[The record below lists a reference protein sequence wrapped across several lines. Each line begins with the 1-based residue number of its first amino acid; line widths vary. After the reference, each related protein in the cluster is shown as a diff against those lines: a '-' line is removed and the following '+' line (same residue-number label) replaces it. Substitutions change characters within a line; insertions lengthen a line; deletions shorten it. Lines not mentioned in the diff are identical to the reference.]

1 MLEIR
6 PNMINT
12 LGLRKVLRQV
22 MEKLNIEYKAVP
34 IAYYLTVEISE
45 EDALIFELV
54 NGGQLVWNT
63 YLLS

>member
-1 MLEIR
+1 MLEIQ

-12 LGLRKVLRQV
+12 LDLRKALRQV